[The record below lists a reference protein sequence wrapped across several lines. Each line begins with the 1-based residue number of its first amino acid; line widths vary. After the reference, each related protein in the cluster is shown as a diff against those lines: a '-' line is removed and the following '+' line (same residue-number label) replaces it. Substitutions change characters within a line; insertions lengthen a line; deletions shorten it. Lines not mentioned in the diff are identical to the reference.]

1 MQCYLDPRFA
11 YAVPWQPGDLEFCI
25 FGGQGGGVDAE
36 SERPHK
42 VHTINCC
49 SYVHYMVTGD
59 TRTKYRFL
67 FA

>member
-1 MQCYLDPRFA
+1 MPYLGSPETWNFA
-11 YAVPWQPGDLEFCI
+11 FLGDR
-25 FGGQGGGVDAE
+25 GGGVDAE